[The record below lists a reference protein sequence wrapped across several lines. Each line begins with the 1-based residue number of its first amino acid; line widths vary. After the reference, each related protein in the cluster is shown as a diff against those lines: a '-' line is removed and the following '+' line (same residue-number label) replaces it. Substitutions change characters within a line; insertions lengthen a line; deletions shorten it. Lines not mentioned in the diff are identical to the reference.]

1 MLAIFPNN
9 SKRDKNLMPTQ
20 LLTVNAITKG
30 FTPNQVPIVKNISF
44 SVYPG
49 EIFALL
55 GASGCGKT
63 TTLRLIAG
71 FEKADAGTIAMEK
84 RILASD
90 NIHLP
95 PEARGIGFVFQDYAL
110 FPHKN
115 VFENVAFGL
124 RKASR
129 KAKRERALEVLRMV
143 GLTDLQT
150 RLPHHLSGGEQQR
163 VALARAIIGR
173 PKLLLLDEPFS
184 SLDPGLR
191 QATREEV
198 RALLKAEGIS
208 AILVTHTQEEAFSFA
223 ERLGVMKDGT
233 LEQIDTPEGMYLYP
247 KTAYV
252 AAFIG
257 QTNFIHA
264 HVKNGS
270 AQTPFGRVRVE
281 GETVGDALLSIRP
294 ECLKMMESD
303 AWQIGA
309 KSGQIV
315 GQAFRGHDL
324 TYRVE
329 IDGQDYFVQ
338 TDYNCRFQVGDIVM
352 VKATSAVA
360 VAPSNGDEAEAF
372 DEDLV

>member
-1 MLAIFPNN
+1 
-9 SKRDKNLMPTQ
+9 MPTQ

-281 GETVGDALLSIRP
+281 GEAVGDALLSIRP
-294 ECLKMMESD
+294 ESLKMMESD

-338 TDYNCRFQVGDIVM
+338 TDYNSRFQVGDTVM
-352 VKATSAVA
+352 LKATSAVA
-360 VAPSNGDEAEAF
+360 VAPSNGNEAEAF